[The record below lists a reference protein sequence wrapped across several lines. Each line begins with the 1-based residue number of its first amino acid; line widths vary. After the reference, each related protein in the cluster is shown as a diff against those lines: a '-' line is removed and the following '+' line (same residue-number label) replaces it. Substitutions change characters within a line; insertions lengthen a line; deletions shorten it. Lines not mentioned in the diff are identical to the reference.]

1 MVYGVCCI
9 WIAVIMLYCVVFSC
23 VHSLAHSLTH
33 SLAHV
38 DYKAKV
44 VGLMDSQEHFSK
56 CTGSETVFAL
66 KARLSATVVE
76 KGE

>member
-1 MVYGVCCI
+1 MVCVVYGLLLLCYIVLYSLVCT
-9 WIAVIMLYCVVFSC
+9 
-23 VHSLAHSLTH
+23 HSLTH